1 MAKLKLNLSGDDK
14 NKEYFNSVDERIAA
28 MGVSRLALARELDMD
43 GPQFNRYFTID
54 HPNPTLDTIIAI
66 EEAIVT
72 VRRRKAQEK

>member
-1 MAKLKLNLSGDDK
+1 MTKLKLDLPGPPF
-14 NKEYFNSVDERIAA
+14 NKAYFRSVDQRLAA
-28 MGVSRLALARELDMD
+28 MGVSRLALSRQLDMD